1 MRVGSKFQR
10 ASISTLR
17 TGIFKAIYVLIS
29 SAKLKGL
36 KPDAYLRNVLK
47 RVADHPINRMEKL
60 SPWNVAPE
68 PAPNSLQAA
77 QSTRRSRR
85 PIADACATSVPF
97 VDKPTSK
104 READASEP
112 FRPAETETSRDDDL
126 YLVLPRNRDF

>member
-1 MRVGSKFQR
+1 MRVGSKFHQ

-17 TGIFKAIYVLIS
+17 TGTFKAIYDLIS

-36 KPDAYLRNVLK
+36 NPDAYLRNVLK
-47 RVADHPINRMEKL
+47 RVADHPINRMEEL
-60 SPWNVAPE
+60 SPRNAVPE

-77 QSTRRSRR
+77 QSTRTPRSRR
-85 PIADACATSVPF
+85 PIADAYATSMPF

-104 READASEP
+104 RETDASAP

-126 YLVLPRNRDF
+126 LLCSAM